1 MKEKEEEKEILIEN
15 LNEYDNMNDEQ
26 QEQNEKSSDIDQIN
40 NIENIKNDNLNR
52 SEDSFS
58 SEDSDEKLKKIFG
71 KYNSNIKSLIY
82 TNPPNKED
90 VFLVLIF
97 QGTLDFVKK
106 YIYFAQRKDTFIEDN
121 INKEEDDNN
130 INSIEL
136 KEKEET
142 NDDVINEIE
151 LNKVDLIKIYEN
163 DKNKFRQIFENKME
177 QTHKFIKVIKNVFKE
192 LDKTEDKLIEKIIF
206 YYGENKVDKSLLRH
220 YYELTFEDFIF
231 IFSCIVNYFTG
242 LEIKLELRNSSSK
255 DVFLLL
261 FCNGEETYEKL
272 ADIFD
277 YELQLKPYALNY
289 RNESEKNNNSININK
304 TDLSSSDTSN
314 QSLGY
319 TKTIIKA

>member
-206 YYGENKVDKSLLRH
+206 YYGNIVKEKIKKENEEYYNACLEELNIYKDNEENKVDKSLLRH

-231 IFSCIVNYFTG
+231 IFSCIVNYFTD

-277 YELQLKPYALNY
+277 YELQLNF
-289 RNESEKNNNSININK
+289 
-304 TDLSSSDTSN
+304 
-314 QSLGY
+314 
-319 TKTIIKA
+319 

>member
-106 YIYFAQRKDTFIEDN
+106 YIFCSKKRYF
-121 INKEEDDNN
+121 
-130 INSIEL
+130 
-136 KEKEET
+136 
-142 NDDVINEIE
+142 
-151 LNKVDLIKIYEN
+151 
-163 DKNKFRQIFENKME
+163 
-177 QTHKFIKVIKNVFKE
+177 
-192 LDKTEDKLIEKIIF
+192 
-206 YYGENKVDKSLLRH
+206 
-220 YYELTFEDFIF
+220 
-231 IFSCIVNYFTG
+231 
-242 LEIKLELRNSSSK
+242 
-255 DVFLLL
+255 
-261 FCNGEETYEKL
+261 
-272 ADIFD
+272 
-277 YELQLKPYALNY
+277 Y
-289 RNESEKNNNSININK
+289 RR
-304 TDLSSSDTSN
+304 
-314 QSLGY
+314 
-319 TKTIIKA
+319 